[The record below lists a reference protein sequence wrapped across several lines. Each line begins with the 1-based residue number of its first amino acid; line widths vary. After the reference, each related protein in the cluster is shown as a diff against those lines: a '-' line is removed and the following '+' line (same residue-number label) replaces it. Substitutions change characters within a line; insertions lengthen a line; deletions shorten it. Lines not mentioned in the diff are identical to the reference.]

1 MGLNSRRRDARHV
14 TRMVMTCQE
23 YCEGRFRN
31 YEGHVRFILI
41 IAFTYTRKFA
51 RLNLVV
57 NACRWQRERLRS
69 RISRSRNSN
78 AVLFRIETCFP

>member
-23 YCEGRFRN
+23 YCERRMRN
-31 YEGHVRFILI
+31 CEGCVRFILI
-41 IAFTYTRKFA
+41 IGLAYSQGFA
-51 RLNLVV
+51 RMNRTI
-57 NACRWQRERLRS
+57 NPPRWHRGRLRS

-78 AVLFRIETCFP
+78 SVLFRIETSIP